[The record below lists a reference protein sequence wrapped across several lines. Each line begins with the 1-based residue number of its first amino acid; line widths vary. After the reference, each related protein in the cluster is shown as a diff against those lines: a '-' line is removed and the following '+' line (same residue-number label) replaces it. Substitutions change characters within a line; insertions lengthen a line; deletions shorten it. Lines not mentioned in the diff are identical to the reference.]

1 MDDPEKTVKRSL
13 QFRLS
18 VWLSGTI
25 VAVAVVAGTFSF
37 FSALNDANELQDNFL
52 RQTAAMFDRYPDLIV
67 TDPNHRPSTDEEWED
82 HVFVQSLSPESPLHR
97 DKPALPGTLPEGI
110 QTLTLQNNSYR
121 IFVTTLNTGVRLAV
135 GQRTAVRDEIARD
148 GAFRT
153 LLPFLILVPIL
164 VLLAGDII
172 RKMFRP
178 LTAMAHRLDHRQDQ
192 TLRALVDEPDL
203 PPEIEPFVV
212 AINRLLDRVAQSV
225 ALQRRFI
232 ADAAHELRTPLTALS
247 LQAERLSAVPLGT
260 AARERL
266 TTLRG
271 GIRRTRNLLDQL
283 LTFTRLQE
291 TRTGHPPKTSLGAAL
306 QTIIEDMIPLAES
319 RQIDFGLV
327 KSVDDRPLWVAAGHA
342 DVQILLTNLVGNALN
357 YTPSQGRVDISARE
371 QSEGIELVIADTGPG
386 IDPAERQRVFDPF
399 YRVLGQSANG
409 SGLGLAI
416 VKSIADRLGA
426 RISLDNAYPE
436 PPFGLRVT
444 VILPASEPGAS
455 DVMQNRS

>member
-1 MDDPEKTVKRSL
+1 M
-13 QFRLS
+13 
-18 VWLSGTI
+18 
-25 VAVAVVAGTFSF
+25 AAVAGTFSF
-37 FSALNDANELQDNFL
+37 FSALNEANELQDNFL

-82 HVFVQSLSPESPLHR
+82 YVFVQSLNSGSPLHR
-97 DKPALPGTLPEGI
+97 DKPALPETLPEGV
-110 QTLTLQNNSYR
+110 QTLTLENNSYR
-121 IFVTTLNTGVRLAV
+121 IFVTTLDTGVRLAV
-135 GQRTAVRDEIARD
+135 GQRTAVRDEIARG

-164 VLLAGDII
+164 VLLTGDII
-172 RKMFRP
+172 RKIFRP
-178 LTAMAHRLDHRQDQ
+178 LTAMAHRLDQSQDQ
-192 TLRALVDEPDL
+192 TLRALDEPDL

-247 LQAERLSAVPLGT
+247 LQAERLSATPLGP
-260 AARERL
+260 AGRERVAI
-266 TTLRG
+266 LRG

-291 TRTGHPPKTSLGAAL
+291 TRTEHPQKTSLGAAL

-327 KSVDDRPLWVAAGHA
+327 TSVDGVPLWVAAGNA
-342 DVQILLTNLVGNALN
+342 DVQILLTNLIGNALN
-357 YTPSQGRVDISARE
+357 YTPAQGRVDISARE
-371 QSEGIELVIADTGPG
+371 QNEGIELVIADTGPG

-444 VILPASEPGAS
+444 VILPASESGAS
-455 DVMQNRS
+455 DVMPSRS